1 MEGVLN
7 QLFHQHKADHG
18 NERLETVIASTSHRD
33 KDGTSTSARNISKP
47 DEGNSKASQARIP
60 PLNNAKAAGTR
71 SEESKGGCHIL

>member
-33 KDGTSTSARNISKP
+33 KDGTSTSANISKP
-47 DEGNSKASQARIP
+47 DEGNSKASQARIA
-60 PLNNAKAAGTR
+60 PLNNAKAAATR